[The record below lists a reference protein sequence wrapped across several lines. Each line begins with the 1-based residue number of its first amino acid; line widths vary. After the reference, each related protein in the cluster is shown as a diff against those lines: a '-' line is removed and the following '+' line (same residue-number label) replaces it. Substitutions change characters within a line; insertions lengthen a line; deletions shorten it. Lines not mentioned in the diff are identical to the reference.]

1 MNEPVIFEKEMAI
14 SHRDFMR
21 FLARALA
28 HRENVLKNEPGCQ
41 RFDILVPREGGD
53 TVLLYEVYADE
64 EAVEAHMT
72 TSYMQEYLS
81 DTGPMITKRKRTF
94 CTLANA

>member
-1 MNEPVIFEKEMAI
+1 MSAI
-14 SHRDFMR
+14 VLVVELEIASGKTER

>member
-1 MNEPVIFEKEMAI
+1 MTAVVLVVELEIAQGQTE
-14 SHRDFMR
+14 R
-21 FLARALA
+21 FLARARA

-41 RFDILVPREGGD
+41 RFDILVAQEGGD
-53 TVLLYEVYADE
+53 TVFLYEVYADE

-81 DTGPMITKRKRTF
+81 DTGPMIANRKRTF
-94 CTLANA
+94 CALANA